1 MLLQRALR
9 SPSMW
14 AGGVLVAMLILFS
27 LAAPVIG
34 PEGID
39 KQNLMVRLK
48 PPSAEFPLGTDH
60 LGRSILTRLAY
71 GGQYSLKVGLV
82 SVGIGAL
89 TGVVV
94 GAVSGFYGGWVD
106 KALMGFVDVLLA
118 FPGILLAIAIVAA
131 LGPGLVNV
139 TIAVGIRGMPTFA
152 RLVRGQ
158 VMSVRGREYVE
169 AAHALGSGD
178 GRIIAKHVFPNILAP
193 VIVLASLDIAAA
205 ILSVASLSFLGLG
218 AQPPIPDWGGMIDQG
233 RQYLRTAWW
242 VGVFPGLAI
251 MLTVLGFNLLGDAL
265 RDLLDPRLK
274 NG

>member
-1 MLLQRALR
+1 MLLKRALR

-14 AGGVLVAMLILFS
+14 AGGLLVVLIVGFALVAS
-27 LAAPVIG
+27 VIG
-34 PEGID
+34 PEGFD
-39 KQNLMVRLK
+39 KQDLMMRLK
-48 PPSAEFPLGTDH
+48 PPSAQFPLGTDH

-71 GGQYSLKVGLV
+71 GGQYSLKVGLIA
-82 SVGIGAL
+82 VGIGASIGIV
-89 TGVVV
+89 TG
-94 GAVSGFYGGWVD
+94 ALAGFYGGWVD
-106 KALMGFVDVLLA
+106 RVLMGLMDILLA

-139 TIAVGIRGMPTFA
+139 MIAVGIRGVPTFA

-158 VMSVRGREYVE
+158 VLSVRGREYVE
-169 AAHALGSGD
+169 AARALGSAD
-178 GRIIAKHVFPNILAP
+178 GRIIVKHVFPNIMASI
-193 VIVLASLDIAAA
+193 IVLASLDIASS
-205 ILSVASLSFLGLG
+205 ILSVAALNFLGLG

-251 MLTVLGFNLLGDAL
+251 LMTVLGFNLLGDAL